1 MHLRITRRVPRS
13 LSVIASIALALAAM
27 MAMVAMSGPV
37 EAHGIPSSRPNPSD
51 ANTGRLLRPLT
62 PAEIQRERQKAAAV
76 AAWVAS
82 THNGLDLPASANT
95 TFSRYCVLDPDTNQ
109 CVTFTSHSLGGMYT
123 QEPYDEPNWCGPS
136 SATAVMMH
144 WNYNAVVNTGSKTV
158 RNNANTGY
166 ETYSGAQGYMAW
178 VANLMYIS
186 VDNHYGVSYVPYA
199 NGAPIG
205 WLKDGLNV
213 ATGTSYYIVVTSSTK
228 AADMQG
234 NVEYD
239 ISHDGHPMVYLA
251 NARYLPEWNVSY
263 TVNHYVEG
271 YGWGYYSDNTS
282 VHYDMYA
289 DAISAADS
297 RATAGDYTLDE
308 GSMYYAVQ
316 QSYNDYIV

>member
-1 MHLRITRRVPRS
+1 MLYRIFPRRAPRVVS
-13 LSVIASIALALAAM
+13 MIASLVLVLAAV
-27 MAMVAMSGPV
+27 VAMAGSASAQAIPV
-37 EAHGIPSSRPNPSD
+37 SRPNSSD

-62 PAEIQRERQKAAAV
+62 SAEIQREREKQAEV
-76 AAWVAS
+76 TAWLAQ
-82 THNGLDLPASANT
+82 THHGMVLPTSANT
-95 TFSRYCVLDPDTNQ
+95 TFSRYCLVDPDTNQ
-109 CVTFTSHSLGGMYT
+109 CVIFTSHSLGGMYT

-144 WNYNAVVNTGSKTV
+144 WNYNGVVNTGNKTV

-178 VANLMYIS
+178 IANLMYIS
-186 VDNHYGVSYVPYA
+186 ADNHYGVSYVPYS

-213 ATGTSYYIVVTSSTK
+213 ATGTNYYIVVTSSTK
-228 AADMQG
+228 AADMEG

-282 VHYDMYA
+282 LHYDLYA
-289 DAISAADS
+289 DAISASDS
-297 RATAGDYTLDE
+297 RATAGDYTWDE
-308 GSMYYAVQ
+308 NSMYYAVQ